1 MGRNRISIFKITSA
15 LVLIVLLAGT
25 LSEVSA
31 QNHPSIIEVGE
42 FRYGL
47 PKALIE
53 NTDALVEL
61 QTIEA
66 EDGTVRKFYL
76 LDEETETYVGFTYP
90 PFRNEYVHG
99 VQVTGYDENEELFG
113 GIKLGMPKHEVFENI
128 GPATDSSFVE
138 VTGGTFYRFEGKNYS
153 IEVDS
158 EDRLYSV
165 ALQGI
170 DSYLIEQGW
179 PRNWF
184 RYQIN
189 TIENVTSTYMT
200 DVSETDPTIFANTDP
215 FRPRVEFTGA
225 IREVPDRRK
234 EIIDIWLTQ
243 MGQTEQVKKLFQN
256 EFEVRE
262 NGENYWVA
270 IQNSLIQPLL
280 KETERG
286 KYPTDLF
293 LNMIG
298 ELDGEP
304 VFVCNEFVVL

>member
-1 MGRNRISIFKITSA
+1 MCRKVTI
-15 LVLIVLLAGT
+15 LVLSLFLTGIINQVL
-25 LSEVSA
+25 A
-31 QNHPSIIEVGE
+31 QNHPSILEIGE

-53 NTDALVEL
+53 STEALVEL
-61 QTIEA
+61 QTLER
-66 EDGTVRKFYL
+66 EDGTVQKFYF

-99 VQVTGYDENEELFG
+99 VQVTGYDEDEKLFG
-113 GIKLGMPKHEVFENI
+113 GIKLGMQKHEVFERI
-128 GPATDSSFVE
+128 GSATDSSYVE
-138 VTGGTFYRFEGKNYS
+138 ATGGFFYSFEGKNYS
-153 IEVDS
+153 IEVDR

-189 TIENVTSTYMT
+189 TIENVTSTNMT
-200 DVSETDPTIFANTDP
+200 DISKSDPTIFVNTDP
-215 FRPRVEFTGA
+215 FRPRVELTGA
-225 IREVPDRRK
+225 IRKVPDGKRG
-234 EIIDIWLTQ
+234 IIDIWLTQ
-243 MGQTEQVKKLFQN
+243 IGQPDQVKNLFQN
-256 EFEVRE
+256 EFQVRE
-262 NGENYWVA
+262 NGENYWIV

-280 KETERG
+280 QETESG

-293 LNMIG
+293 LNLIG
-298 ELDGEP
+298 ELNGEP